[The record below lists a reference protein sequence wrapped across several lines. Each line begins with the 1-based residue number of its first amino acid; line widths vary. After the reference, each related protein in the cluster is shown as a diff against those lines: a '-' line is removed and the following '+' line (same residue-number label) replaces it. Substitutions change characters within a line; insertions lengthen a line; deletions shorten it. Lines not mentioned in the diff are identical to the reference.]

1 MKRKT
6 LKLLLS
12 LTLVLC
18 VALALPGLSAGADY
32 VNSFEAG
39 TDIGSIQVFSSNLV
53 IKSYEKYAGSL
64 PAGLSLSWD
73 DYGIYMAGTPT
84 TAGNYSSSYNVVTEN
99 GTYSFII
106 NISITGGT
114 TPTEAPVTGEPPHIT
129 KHPTGETVEPGGSAQ
144 FVARADDATKIT
156 WRLVS
161 KDTTVTYNAADGPDY
176 FPGLS
181 VDGLGT
187 ERLTLENI
195 PSSLNEWCVE
205 AKFENGNGASYSN
218 GARITVKAANTN
230 TNNNNS
236 TNNNNTNNNNTNNNS
251 TNNNNTNNNSNNGSD
266 NQNTGTDLGNDGLTT
281 KTPNINMAPQST
293 RLKKGETCTLTV
305 QATSPNN
312 GELSYQWY
320 STNVNN
326 RGMATPIEGATEASY
341 TPTIT
346 EGTMYYCVA
355 VMNTREGV
363 TSEPVYTDL
372 VEVSFEPEATPTPSP
387 TATPTRTSSDNGSYD
402 RGNNT
407 QLIFFGI
414 VGFLALAAL
423 VGVVVYLRIDS
434 KRSKDE

>member
-1 MKRKT
+1 MKSKT
-6 LKLLLS
+6 MKLLLS

-106 NISITGGT
+106 NLSITGGT
-114 TPTEAPVTGEPPHIT
+114 APTATPAPGDPPHIT

-161 KDTTVTYNAADGPDY
+161 KDTTVTYTAADAPDY

-195 PSSLNEWCVE
+195 PSALNEWCVE
-205 AKFENGNGASYSN
+205 AKFENSNGASYSN
-218 GARITVKAANTN
+218 GARITVKAAANTSTNNNNNSSSSNNNNTNTN
-230 TNNNNS
+230 TNNN
-236 TNNNNTNNNNTNNNS
+236 TNTATGGNNDQT
-251 TNNNNTNNNSNNGSD
+251 
-266 NQNTGTDLGNDGLTT
+266 TGTDLSNDGLTT
-281 KTPNINMAPQST
+281 KTPNINLAPQST

-326 RGMATPIEGATEASY
+326 RGMATPIDGATNASY
-341 TPTIT
+341 TPTQT

-372 VEVSFEPEATPTPSP
+372 AEVSFEPEATPTPSP
-387 TATPTRTSSDNGSYD
+387 TATPTRTSSDNGSYN
-402 RGNNT
+402 RGNST

-414 VGFLALAAL
+414 IGFLALAAL

-434 KRSKDE
+434 KRGRDE

>member
-161 KDTTVTYNAADGPDY
+161 KDTTVTYNAADGSDY

-205 AKFENGNGASYSN
+205 AKFENGYGASYSN

-236 TNNNNTNNNNTNNNS
+236 TNNNNTNNN
-251 TNNNNTNNNSNNGSD
+251 SNHGSD
-266 NQNTGTDLGNDGLTT
+266 NQNTGTDLGNDGLTA
-281 KTPNINMAPQST
+281 KTPNINMTPQST

-372 VEVSFEPEATPTPSP
+372 VEVSFEPEATPTPVP

-434 KRSKDE
+434 KRSRDE

>member
-1 MKRKT
+1 MKSKT
-6 LKLLLS
+6 MKLLLS

-106 NISITGGT
+106 NLSITGGT
-114 TPTEAPVTGEPPHIT
+114 TPTKAPATGNPPHIT

-187 ERLTLENI
+187 ERLTLSNI

-205 AKFENGNGASYSN
+205 AKFENANGASYSN
-218 GARITVKAANTN
+218 GARITVKAT
-230 TNNNNS
+230 
-236 TNNNNTNNNNTNNNS
+236 NNNTNNNNSANNSSNNNS
-251 TNNNNTNNNSNNGSD
+251 NNNTNNNTNNSTNGSSD
-266 NQNTGTDLGNDGLTT
+266 QNSGTDLGNNGLTT
-281 KTPNINMAPQST
+281 KTPNINVAPQST

-312 GELSYQWY
+312 GELSYQGY
-320 STNVNN
+320 SNTVNN
-326 RGMATPIEGATEASY
+326 RATATPIEGATDASY
-341 TPTIT
+341 TIPQTD
-346 EGTMYYCVA
+346 GTMYYCVG
-355 VMNTREGV
+355 VWNTREGV
-363 TSEPVYTDL
+363 KSDVVYTDL
-372 VEVSFEPEATPTPSP
+372 IEVSFEPETTPTPSP

>member
-32 VNSFEAG
+32 VNSFEVG

-73 DYGIYMAGTPT
+73 DYGIYMSGTPT

-106 NISITGGT
+106 NLSITGGAIPT
-114 TPTEAPVTGEPPHIT
+114 ATPAAGSAPNIT
-129 KHPTGETVEPGGSAQ
+129 KHPTGETVEAGGSAQ

-187 ERLTLENI
+187 ERLTLSNI
-195 PSSLNEWCVE
+195 PSSLNGWCVE
-205 AKFENGNGASYSN
+205 AKFENSNGASYSN
-218 GARITVKAANTN
+218 GARITVKASTN
-230 TNNNNS
+230 TDTDSGSTSKDDSKNTDNNDQS
-236 TNNNNTNNNNTNNNS
+236 S
-251 TNNNNTNNNSNNGSD
+251 AVD
-266 NQNTGTDLGNDGLTT
+266 INDDSLTT
-281 KTPNINMAPQST
+281 KTPNINVAPQSAS
-293 RLKKGETCTLTV
+293 LKKGETCTLTV

-320 STNVNN
+320 STTVNN
-326 RGMATPIEGATEASY
+326 RGMATPIDGATNSSY
-341 TPTIT
+341 TPTQT

-355 VMNTREGV
+355 VMNTREGI

-372 VEVSFEPEATPTPSP
+372 VEVSFEPETTPTPSP
-387 TATPTRTSSDNGSYD
+387 TATATHTGSDSGSYD
-402 RGNNT
+402 RGSST

-414 VGFLALAAL
+414 IGFLALAAL

>member
-106 NISITGGT
+106 NLSITGGT

-205 AKFENGNGASYSN
+205 AKFENANGASYSN

-236 TNNNNTNNNNTNNNS
+236 TNNNNANNNS
-251 TNNNNTNNNSNNGSD
+251 TDNNANNSNNSND
-266 NQNTGTDLGNDGLTT
+266 DQSAGTDLGNNGLTT

-326 RGMATPIEGATEASY
+326 RGMATPIDGATEASY
-341 TPTIT
+341 TPAQT

-372 VEVSFEPEATPTPSP
+372 AEVSFEPEATPTPSP

-402 RGNNT
+402 RGNST

-414 VGFLALAAL
+414 IGFLALAAL

-434 KRSKDE
+434 KRSRDE

>member
-236 TNNNNTNNNNTNNNS
+236 TNNNNTNNNS

-293 RLKKGETCTLTV
+293 RLKKGETCTLTI

-372 VEVSFEPEATPTPSP
+372 VEVSFEPEATPTPVP

>member
-161 KDTTVTYNAADGPDY
+161 KDTTVTYNAADGSDY

-205 AKFENGNGASYSN
+205 AKFENGYGASYSN

-236 TNNNNTNNNNTNNNS
+236 TKNNNTNNNS
-251 TNNNNTNNNSNNGSD
+251 TNNNNTNNNSNHGSD
-266 NQNTGTDLGNDGLTT
+266 NQNTGTDLGNDGLTA
-281 KTPNINMAPQST
+281 KTPNINMTPQST

-372 VEVSFEPEATPTPSP
+372 VEVSFEPEATPTPVP

-434 KRSKDE
+434 KRSRDE

>member
-205 AKFENGNGASYSN
+205 AKFENGYGASYSN

-230 TNNNNS
+230 TNNNN
-236 TNNNNTNNNNTNNNS
+236 NTNNNS
-251 TNNNNTNNNSNNGSD
+251 NNSTNSNTNNSNNNGSD

-372 VEVSFEPEATPTPSP
+372 AEVSFEPEATPTPSP

>member
-106 NISITGGT
+106 NISITGGA
-114 TPTEAPVTGEPPHIT
+114 TPTAAPVTGEPPHIT

-236 TNNNNTNNNNTNNNS
+236 TNNNNTNNNSNNS
-251 TNNNNTNNNSNNGSD
+251 TNNNTNNSNNNGSD

>member
-1 MKRKT
+1 MKSKT
-6 LKLLLS
+6 MKLLLS

-106 NISITGGT
+106 NLSITGGT
-114 TPTEAPVTGEPPHIT
+114 TPTKAPATGNPPHIT

-205 AKFENGNGASYSN
+205 AKFENENGASYSN
-218 GARITVKAANTN
+218 GARITVKATNNN

-236 TNNNNTNNNNTNNNS
+236 ANNSSNNNNNNNTNNNTNNS
-251 TNNNNTNNNSNNGSD
+251 TNGSSDQNS
-266 NQNTGTDLGNDGLTT
+266 GTDLGSNGLTT
-281 KTPNINMAPQST
+281 KTPNINVAPQST

-320 STNVNN
+320 SNTVNN
-326 RGMATPIEGATEASY
+326 SATATPIQGATDANY
-341 TPTIT
+341 TIPQTD
-346 EGTMYYCVA
+346 GTMYYRVA
-355 VMNTREGV
+355 VRNTREGSD
-363 TSEPVYTDL
+363 SEWVYTDL
-372 VEVSFEPEATPTPSP
+372 IEVSFEPEATPTPSP

-414 VGFLALAAL
+414 IGFLALAAL
-423 VGVVVYLRIDS
+423 IGVVVYLRIDS